1 LADWYGRLDYLFFYI
16 PIEIDG
22 NLVDPEWQ
30 MSLPG
35 LIKDGGYQRTEEMGI
50 DALLNITYKVPYVD
64 GLSVKATYSKNY
76 ISDYSKN
83 FFKKQQLYRYER
95 TGSTGKVYTE
105 NLIGPTYSQV
115 PGREYLNNNFSKT
128 SSYQFNAQLSYARRF
143 GNHNLDAIA
152 IYEEFDGGNANFGL
166 TRYDFPLLVKDQFF
180 ATSNNAEDSNG
191 NGSESYN
198 GRKSYLG
205 RVNYEFA
212 DKYIFSGVFRAD
224 GSMLFAPGKRWGYFP
239 SASVA
244 WIVSKESFFSDN
256 FSQIPLLKIRTSYGI
271 TGNDA
276 VGGWQFQEA
285 YYVYGQFYI

>member
-1 LADWYGRLDYLFFYI
+1 
-16 PIEIDG
+16 
-22 NLVDPEWQ
+22 
-30 MSLPG
+30 
-35 LIKDGGYQRTEEMGI
+35 
-50 DALLNITYKVPYVD
+50 
-64 GLSVKATYSKNY
+64 
-76 ISDYSKN
+76 
-83 FFKKQQLYRYER
+83 QL
-95 TGSTGKVYTE
+95 
-105 NLIGPTYSQV
+105 
-115 PGREYLNNNFSKT
+115 
-128 SSYQFNAQLSYARRF
+128 NAQLSSARRY
-143 GNHNLDAIA
+143 GNHNLDEIA
-152 IYEEFDGGNANFGL
+152 IYEIFDGGNVNFRL

-256 FSQIPLLKIRTSYGI
+256 FSQIPLLK
-271 TGNDA
+271 
-276 VGGWQFQEA
+276 
-285 YYVYGQFYI
+285 